1 MGWID
6 FLRWPAPVSVPAN
19 PVRPESTA
27 GTSHANG
34 YAGEERRRH
43 ARRNPSAGTKLLIV
57 DDSGTVLSVLKR
69 MLKQAGV
76 QVTTAASGEDAMASI
91 RAQRPDAVLLDIVM
105 PGMDGFSV
113 LRHLRRDPDT
123 RDIPVIMMSGNEQAT
138 EQYYAQRI
146 GADAFLR
153 KPFGRGDVFAHL
165 ERLLDWQGH
174 PVRPHAGHAEPLV
187 T

>member
-6 FLRWPAPVSVPAN
+6 FLRWPATAKVPVEPTAAPVIVPL
-19 PVRPESTA
+19 TD
-27 GTSHANG
+27 G
-34 YAGEERRRH
+34 YAGEERRRRP
-43 ARRNPSAGTKLLIV
+43 RRNPSADTRLLIV
-57 DDSGTVLSVLKR
+57 DDSGTVLSVLGR
-69 MLKQAGV
+69 MLKQTGV
-76 QVTTAASGEDAMASI
+76 QVATAASGEDAMASI
-91 RAQRPDAVLLDIVM
+91 GTQRPDAILLDIVM

-113 LRHLRRDPDT
+113 LRALRRDAET

-153 KPFGRGDVFAHL
+153 KPFGRSDVFSHL
-165 ERLLDWQGH
+165 ERLLDWQGR
-174 PVRPHAGHAEPLV
+174 PMRPHGGHTTQLV

>member
-6 FLRWPAPVSVPAN
+6 FLRWPVPAKVPERTTATAATTDR
-19 PVRPESTA
+19 PV
-27 GTSHANG
+27 NG
-34 YAGEERRRH
+34 YAGEDRRRRP
-43 ARRNPSAGTKLLIV
+43 RRNPCDGTRLLIV
-57 DDSGTVLSVLKR
+57 DDSSTVLSVLGR

-76 QVTTAASGEDAMASI
+76 EITTATSGEDAMTSI
-91 RAQRPDAVLLDIVM
+91 GAQRPDAILLDIVM

-113 LRHLRRDPDT
+113 LRSLRRDPST

-153 KPFGRGDVFAHL
+153 KPFGRSDVFAHL

-174 PVRPHAGHAEPLV
+174 PVRPHSGQPLQV
-187 T
+187 V

>member
-6 FLRWPAPVSVPAN
+6 FLRWPIPAKVPGEAATAPADAPDRLV
-19 PVRPESTA
+19 
-27 GTSHANG
+27 NG
-34 YAGEERRRH
+34 YAGEERRRQP
-43 ARRNPSAGTKLLIV
+43 RRNPCNGTQLLIV
-57 DDSGTVLSVLKR
+57 DDSGTVLSVLGR

-91 RAQRPDAVLLDIVM
+91 HAHRPDAILLDIVM

-113 LRHLRRDPDT
+113 LRTLRRDPGT

-153 KPFGRGDVFAHL
+153 KPFGRADVFTHL
-165 ERLLDWQGH
+165 ERLLDWQGR
-174 PVRPHAGHAEPLV
+174 PARPHGSQPQV
-187 T
+187 V

>member
-6 FLRWPAPVSVPAN
+6 FLRWPVPAKV
-19 PVRPESTA
+19 PAEHGAAAATETA
-27 GTSHANG
+27 TDNYG
-34 YAGEERRRH
+34 GEERRRKP
-43 ARRNPSAGTKLLIV
+43 RRNPRNGTRLLVV
-57 DDSGTVLSVLKR
+57 DDSGTVLSVLRR

-76 QVTTAASGEDAMASI
+76 HVATASSGEDALNSI
-91 RAQRPDAVLLDIVM
+91 LAQRPDVILLDIVM

-113 LRHLRRDPDT
+113 LRSLRRDPGT

-165 ERLLDWQGH
+165 ERLLDWQGR
-174 PVRPHAGHAEPLV
+174 PTRPHGNQAVQAV
-187 T
+187 

>member
-6 FLRWPAPVSVPAN
+6 FLRWPVPTKVPGEATAPIAASD
-19 PVRPESTA
+19 RPT
-27 GTSHANG
+27 NG

-43 ARRNPSAGTKLLIV
+43 PRRNPCTGTRLLIV
-57 DDSGTVLSVLKR
+57 DDSGTVLSVLGR

-76 QVTTAASGEDAMASI
+76 QVTTAASGEDALASI
-91 RAQRPDAVLLDIVM
+91 DAQRPDAILLDIVM

-113 LRHLRRDPDT
+113 LRALRSDAGT

-153 KPFGRGDVFAHL
+153 KPFGRSDVFSHL
-165 ERLLDWQGH
+165 ERLLDWQGR
-174 PVRPHAGHAEPLV
+174 PARPHSNQAAQV
-187 T
+187 V

>member
-6 FLRWPAPVSVPAN
+6 FLRWPAPTKVPGEATA
-19 PVRPESTA
+19 PVAATNQQPAT
-27 GTSHANG
+27 G
-34 YAGEERRRH
+34 YAGEDRRRH
-43 ARRNPSAGTKLLIV
+43 PRRNPCNGTRLLIV
-57 DDSGTVLSVLKR
+57 DDSSTVLSVLGR

-76 QVTTAASGEDAMASI
+76 EITTAASGEDAMTSI
-91 RAQRPDAVLLDIVM
+91 QAQRPDAILLDIVM

-113 LRHLRRDPDT
+113 LRTLRRDPGT

-153 KPFGRGDVFAHL
+153 KPFGRGDVFMHL
-165 ERLLDWQGH
+165 ERLLDWQGR
-174 PVRPHAGHAEPLV
+174 PARPHGNQASQV
-187 T
+187 V

>member
-1 MGWID
+1 MGWMD
-6 FLRWPAPVSVPAN
+6 FLRWPAPAKVPAD
-19 PVRPESTA
+19 PVAPA
-27 GTSHANG
+27 PAADIAQAHN

-43 ARRNPSAGTKLLIV
+43 ARRNPCAGTRLLIV
-57 DDSGTVLSVLKR
+57 DDSGTVLSVLGR

-76 QVTTAASGEDAMASI
+76 VVTTAASGEDALASI
-91 RAQRPDAVLLDIVM
+91 QAQRPDAILLDIVM

-113 LRHLRRDPDT
+113 LRNLRRDPDT

-153 KPFGRGDVFAHL
+153 KPFGRSDVFTHL
-165 ERLLDWQGH
+165 ERLLDWQGR
-174 PVRPHAGHAEPLV
+174 PARPHNGHATQLA
-187 T
+187 

>member
-6 FLRWPAPVSVPAN
+6 FLRWPVPAKA
-19 PVRPESTA
+19 PAEQAVPATRDTDA
-27 GTSHANG
+27 YG
-34 YAGEERRRH
+34 GEERRRKP
-43 ARRNPSAGTKLLIV
+43 RRNPRSGTRLLIV
-57 DDSGTVLSVLKR
+57 DDSGTVLSVLGR

-76 QVTTAASGEDAMASI
+76 QVLTASSGEDAMTAI
-91 RAQRPDAVLLDIVM
+91 QAQRPDVILLDIVM

-113 LRHLRRDPDT
+113 LRTLRRDPGT

-153 KPFGRGDVFAHL
+153 KPFGRGDVFQHI
-165 ERLLDWQGH
+165 ERLLDWQG
-174 PVRPHAGHAEPLV
+174 RPARPQGGQAAQAV
-187 T
+187 

>member
-6 FLRWPAPVSVPAN
+6 FLRWPAPAKVPEEVIA
-19 PVRPESTA
+19 PSA
-27 GTSHANG
+27 TSHHPING

-43 ARRNPSAGTKLLIV
+43 PRRNPSNGTRLLIV
-57 DDSGTVLSVLKR
+57 DDSGTVLSVLGR

-76 QVTTAASGEDAMASI
+76 QVTTAASGEEAMTSI
-91 RAQRPDAVLLDIVM
+91 EAQRPDAILLDIVM

-113 LRHLRRDPDT
+113 LRSLRRDPAT

-153 KPFGRGDVFAHL
+153 KPFRRGDVFAHL
-165 ERLLDWQGH
+165 ERLLDWQGR
-174 PVRPHAGHAEPLV
+174 PTRPHGGHAMELV
-187 T
+187 I

>member
-6 FLRWPAPVSVPAN
+6 FLRWPVPAKV
-19 PVRPESTA
+19 PAEHGAAAATETA
-27 GTSHANG
+27 TDNYG
-34 YAGEERRRH
+34 GEERRRKP
-43 ARRNPSAGTKLLIV
+43 RRNPRNGTRLLVV
-57 DDSGTVLSVLKR
+57 DDSGTVLSVLRR

-76 QVTTAASGEDAMASI
+76 HVATASSGEDALNSI
-91 RAQRPDAVLLDIVM
+91 LAQRPDVILLDIVM

-113 LRHLRRDPDT
+113 LRSLRRDPGT

-153 KPFGRGDVFAHL
+153 KPFGRGDVFQHI
-165 ERLLDWQGH
+165 ERLLDWQG
-174 PVRPHAGHAEPLV
+174 RPTRPQAGGQTAQPA
-187 T
+187 